1 MKILSNLRVNST
13 GSFFIIFC
21 LFEKNF
27 NVDIYKSMWL
37 YRNTCQIQ
45 NERETPEKIIV
56 IILSLKDPHA
66 FEELLLFY
74 CCY

>member
-45 NERETPEKIIV
+45 NERDTREDNSNNINIKGPTC
-56 IILSLKDPHA
+56 L
-66 FEELLLFY
+66 
-74 CCY
+74 